1 MGTAAA
7 GPGIGAGSS
16 GLGPTLAHM
25 LVALRASHEH
35 LDLGVLDALTRG
47 ADTLPAVI
55 EQLQTERAS
64 AGAPPVIGGE
74 VVVSTCNRLEVYL
87 DTDRFHEGV
96 ELVID
101 AVTRTSGLDREI
113 VSLCFDAAMDAPVP
127 RHLYEVTSGLRS
139 LVLGEAEIAGQVRQ
153 SYEAARREGRTTSM
167 LHDLFQH
174 GFRCAKSVATQA
186 PVGAAGRSGATVA
199 VDRAGLELGGFEG
212 RRALIV
218 GTGAYARLG
227 LAELTRRGV
236 AEVRVFSPSGRAAG
250 FAERHGAQVVE
261 QADLEQS
268 VQQADLVLACSG
280 RGTSLFPE
288 LFLGAGRTVVL
299 DLALHSDLHPMVRHL
314 KGVTV
319 LGLADLK
326 LTTDA
331 EADPALLTAQ
341 GIVAENVEAFRQ
353 QQEVR
358 RIDPAMAA
366 LRREVFDAAD
376 GEIDRLRRD
385 VSGETADQLE
395 RSVRR
400 ILAKVMH
407 QPAERARRLAET
419 GYADAYVE
427 AFHTIFGI
435 DISAGQEFADGAAA
449 DDAVT
454 EGTGSWTGSTE
465 AVPAGWMRVDRTV
478 PPFAGTSPGAAE
490 ELVEAGLAGQAGQ
503 SGQAGQI
510 DQAGRLSAADLARIA
525 RHGGQCPASS
535 GASGE
540 QRAR

>member
-1 MGTAAA
+1 M
-7 GPGIGAGSS
+7 
-16 GLGPTLAHM
+16 LA
-25 LVALRASHEH
+25 ALRASHEH
-35 LDLGVLDALTRG
+35 LDLEVLDALTRG
-47 ADTLPAVI
+47 ADSLPAAI
-55 EQLQTERAS
+55 AELQAERA
-64 AGAPPVIGGE
+64 GTAPVVAGE

-96 ELVID
+96 DLVVD
-101 AVTRTSGLDREI
+101 AVARTSGLDREV

-127 RHLYEVTSGLRS
+127 QHLYEVTSGLRS

-153 SYEAARREGRTTSM
+153 AYEAARRDGRTTSM

-199 VDRAGLELGGFEG
+199 IDRAEVELGGFAG
-212 RRALIV
+212 RRVLIV

-227 LAELTRRGV
+227 LAELVRRGV
-236 AEVRVFSPSGRAAG
+236 QDVQVFSPSGRAAG
-250 FAERHGAQVVE
+250 FAQRHGIATVE
-261 QADLEQS
+261 PAALEGALAG
-268 VQQADLVLACSG
+268 ADLVLACSG

-288 LFLGAGRTVVL
+288 QFLGAGRTVVL
-299 DLALHSDLHPMVRHL
+299 DLALHSDLHPLVRHL

-319 LGLADLK
+319 VGLEDLRLGAD
-326 LTTDA
+326 A
-331 EADPALLTAQ
+331 PADPALATAR
-341 GIVAENVEAFRQ
+341 GIVAENVEAFRL

-407 QPAERARRLAET
+407 QPAERARHLAET

-435 DISAGQEFADGAAA
+435 DISADQEYAAGAAGTA
-449 DDAVT
+449 GAEGSAGVET
-454 EGTGSWTGSTE
+454 EP
-465 AVPAGWMRVDRTV
+465 VPAGWMRVDRTV
-478 PPFAGTSPGAAE
+478 PPRAQELVGAGASRAAGAAAGAGAAAAAGRAGGGPGAE
-490 ELVEAGLAGQAGQ
+490 
-503 SGQAGQI
+503 
-510 DQAGRLSAADLARIA
+510 GRLTASDIA
-525 RHGGQCPASS
+525 RVALRGGGCPVGGDRGDALP
-535 GASGE
+535 E
-540 QRAR
+540 R